1 MYSVLKRGSFLI
13 FFLLLISCSVSKSV
27 RKRPAVSPTPT
38 TKSQIKT
45 DNPIVVEKPQ
55 VRKLLTTDEKV
66 AEYLRI
72 FGPIAQTE
80 MRKFKIPASIT
91 LAQGL
96 LESGFGEGRL
106 AIEGNN
112 HFGIKCH
119 SGWDG
124 KRIYHD
130 DDEKGE
136 CFRVYEDARS
146 SYRDHSLFLS
156 ERNRY
161 AFLFRL
167 GEKDYRA
174 WAKGLKKAGYAT
186 DPKYPQKLIRLIDR
200 FELNKYD
207 GKKPIV
213 VDMPKPLNADAKS
226 TIYIVQKGDTLY
238 SISKK
243 LSVNIKEL
251 VKLNRIK
258 DNTIYLGQQLILPKK

>member
-1 MYSVLKRGSFLI
+1 MYSVLKSCSFVLV
-13 FFLLLISCSVSKSV
+13 LLLLCSCSVSKSV
-27 RKRPAVSPTPT
+27 RKRPSVSPTPT
-38 TKSQIKT
+38 PKSQIKT
-45 DNPIVVEKPQ
+45 DNPIVAEKSQ
-55 VRKLLTTDEKV
+55 VRRPLTTDEKV
-66 AEYLRI
+66 AAYLRI
-72 FGPIAQTE
+72 FGPIAQAE
-80 MRKFKIPASIT
+80 MREFEIPASIT

-106 AIEGNN
+106 AVEGNN

-119 SGWDG
+119 SGWNG

-136 CFRVYEDARS
+136 CFRVYEDASS

-156 ERNRY
+156 ERSRY

-167 GEKDYRA
+167 GKKDYRA

-207 GKKPIV
+207 GKKAIV
-213 VDMPKPLNADAKS
+213 VEIPKPLNVDEKS
-226 TIYIVQKGDTLY
+226 TIYIVEKGDTLY
-238 SISKK
+238 SISKR
-243 LSVNIKEL
+243 LNINIKEL